1 MKILGGQ
8 AVTRKGKIKT
18 EHKKAKTPVKIG
30 PAVLAILVFGILG
43 ASGLFFKDQVMSASF
58 FKIKQIHLV
67 VTNGKE
73 DAFLN
78 RAKLLA
84 TSGLSEGSNLM
95 DLNVKSLSQR
105 MLKNQWIETIRID
118 RIWPNSVT
126 IHVTRRHPA
135 ALVQCEGFQYVDA
148 RGKIIA
154 NSDTEQNYNVPV
166 FTSFNCPKP
175 EEPALKKALGLV
187 EMFEKKKYKISEVNF
202 SKDFGYTLYMAEEP
216 FPIILGESE
225 FEKKFE
231 RFEKIYH
238 DLKENKL
245 VCASLDLNYSQKGIV
260 RLKSI

>member
-1 MKILGGQ
+1 
-8 AVTRKGKIKT
+8 
-18 EHKKAKTPVKIG
+18 
-30 PAVLAILVFGILG
+30 
-43 ASGLFFKDQVMSASF
+43 MSLSF
-58 FKIKQIHLV
+58 FKIKHIQLIV
-67 VTNGKE
+67 ANGKE

-78 RAKLLA
+78 RANLL
-84 TSGLSEGSNLM
+84 TSSGLQEGSNLM
-95 DLNVKSLSQR
+95 DLDVERVSQR
-105 MLKNQWIETIRID
+105 MLKNERIESIRID

-126 IHVTRRHPA
+126 VHVTRRHPA

-148 RGKIIA
+148 RGKIIVSAA
-154 NSDTEQNYNVPV
+154 NQQNYNVPV
-166 FTSFNCPKP
+166 FTSFKCPRP
-175 EEPALKKALGLV
+175 DEASLTKAIGLV